1 MKWNIKSKAPSAF
14 LKQFPEYSSLICNLL
29 YNRNIKT
36 QKQIDEFFNPDY
48 LDDIHDPFLLKG
60 MKKAVTRI
68 IKAIEKK
75 EKIFIYGDYDADG
88 VCSSSILF
96 LTLKE
101 LGVKNPGIYIPDRD
115 KEGHGLNENSIVS
128 LSEKKA
134 NLIITVDCGCT
145 NFKEIDLA
153 KSLGI
158 DVIITDH
165 HSLRDKIP
173 NAFVLIDPFQKG
185 DKYPFKELA
194 GAGVTYKLACALL
207 RSINKEKSVPF
218 EKWLLD
224 ITAIATIAD
233 MMPLIRENRALVKY
247 GLGVLAQTKWPGLQE
262 LMKISGIDPKIIHSS
277 KNGEAPL
284 TNLNTQMIGFG
295 IGPRLNA
302 AGRMDH
308 ANAAY
313 DLLITKNKEKA
324 VVLAEQINNNNV
336 KRQSLTDKIVK
347 EIESR
352 LNKKELENSNCKF
365 IFEGDSDWP
374 VGLVGLIAGKIARKY
389 NVPTIIYQEKKDLIQ
404 ASCRSIAQFDLIKAF
419 SKCLNFFDDFG
430 GHKQACGFRM
440 KIKNLSKVKN
450 IFGKIA
456 EKELKDVNME
466 QSLDIDAEMQLEDIN
481 WKSYD
486 CIQNFAPFGIGNLEP
501 KFLVKKA
508 EIISCRT
515 VGNGDKHLKLELII
529 FGKNSIMKRINAI
542 AFGMGDKNEALKKEN
557 LVDIVFELILN
568 EWNNNR
574 SLEMKIID
582 LRLSL

>member
-14 LKQFPEYSSLICNLL
+14 LKQFPEYSSLICDLL

-60 MKKAVTRI
+60 MKKAVARI

-88 VCSSSILF
+88 VCSSAILF

-115 KEGHGLNENSIVS
+115 KEGHGLNENAITS
-128 LSEKKA
+128 LSKKEVK
-134 NLIITVDCGCT
+134 LIITVDCGCT
-145 NFKEIDLA
+145 NFEEIDLV

-173 NAFVLIDPFQKG
+173 NAFALIDPFQKG

-194 GAGVTYKLACALL
+194 GAGVAYKLACALL
-207 RSINKEKSVPF
+207 KSINKDKSVPF

-224 ITAIATIAD
+224 ITAIATITD
-233 MMPLIRENRALVKY
+233 MMPIIGENRALVKY

-262 LMKISGIDPKIIHSS
+262 LMKISGINPKIIHSS
-277 KNGEAPL
+277 KNGEAPS
-284 TNLNTQMIGFG
+284 TNLNTHMIGFG

-313 DLLITKNKEKA
+313 DLLITKDKKKA
-324 VVLAEQINNNNV
+324 KALAEQINKNNV

-352 LNKKELENSNCKF
+352 LNKKEIENNNCKF
-365 IFEGDSDWP
+365 IFEGDPNWP
-374 VGLVGLIAGKIARKY
+374 VGLIGLVAGKITGKY
-389 NVPTIIYQEKKDLIQ
+389 NIPTVIYQEKRDIICT
-404 ASCRSIAQFDLIKAF
+404 SCRSTVQFDLIEAF
-419 SKCLNFFDDFG
+419 NKCLHFFDDFG

-440 KIKNLSKVKN
+440 KKDNLNKVKS
-450 IFGKIA
+450 IFSKII
-456 EKELKDVNME
+456 EKKLKDIDIE
-466 QSLDIDAEMQLEDIN
+466 KSLDIDAEMKLKDID
-481 WKSYD
+481 WKNYD
-486 CIQNFAPFGIGNLEP
+486 YIQNFAPFGKGNLEP

-508 EIISCRT
+508 EIINCRT

-529 FGKNSIMKRINAI
+529 FGKKSMIKKINAI
-542 AFGMGDKNEALKKEN
+542 AFGMGDKNEALKKGN
-557 LVDIVFELILN
+557 LVDVVFELIVN

-574 SLEMKIID
+574 NLEMKIID
-582 LRLSL
+582 LRLSE